1 MNAAEALNE
10 AQGPDAAYQY
20 INQIRSRAG
29 MPDYSGMIQSE
40 LRERIRNERRIEL
53 SFEDHRFLDVRRW
66 KLYYNATATN
76 EVNKPRYEQIYNL
89 YGVKVTGDD
98 VVNAPVFT
106 YGKAET
112 NNRIV
117 FNAPKNN
124 YFPIP
129 ANEVKRAPMLG
140 QNPGWEI
147 AGDNTKD
154 DAAGDEG
161 TGDASGDNN
170 SDTQE

>member
-1 MNAAEALNE
+1 M
-10 AQGPDAAYQY
+10 
-20 INQIRSRAG
+20 S
-29 MPDYSGMIQSE
+29 
-40 LRERIRNERRIEL
+40 
-53 SFEDHRFLDVRRW
+53 
-66 KLYYNATATN
+66 
-76 EVNKPRYEQIYNL
+76 KPRYEQIYNL

-117 FNAPKNN
+117 FNTPKNN

-140 QNPGWEI
+140 QNPGWDI
-147 AGDNTKD
+147 AGDNKKD